1 LEWVNDSCDRF
12 KVNLLLIEAA
22 GPGLSADGGVR
33 QELAAGI
40 IQSARDFPI
49 GKISGLKAV

>member
-33 QELAAGI
+33 QELAA
-40 IQSARDFPI
+40 ARDFPI